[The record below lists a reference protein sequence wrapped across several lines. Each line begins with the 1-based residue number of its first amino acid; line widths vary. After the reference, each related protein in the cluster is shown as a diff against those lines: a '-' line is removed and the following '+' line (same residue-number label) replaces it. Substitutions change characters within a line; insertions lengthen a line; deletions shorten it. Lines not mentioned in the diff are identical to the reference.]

1 MNTTIWATCSSGETG
16 WAGRRLLVSTLA
28 VILLTAGGCGNGDGG
43 ADGNS
48 PATGTPPT
56 GNPPAGSPAGE
67 RGKVLVSVIDPLG
80 EPAAGARVTAYA
92 LDAGGTFENVT
103 DSTGHTEFNMPPGR
117 VGVSASGP
125 DYGGGVAETTL
136 TASTPV
142 ELIIR
147 TAPALQ
153 WPPAGGV
160 GGAWVPEGSVSAD
173 GRTLEVMIDIL
184 NVTGANSTD
193 GWGDDVRIEACTP
206 DPANTVTAR
215 ADCVIGPDGFD
226 AAYAGVGSDEAVE
239 YFWSSNA
246 GLSFGSFQAV
256 LLVEQSSDFATGDP
270 ADRRLFAAKYFLSQA
285 TDRGAGLHGAL
296 FGAFAADQ
304 TSSGRLSALPQKPVT
319 LFPVENPEFVTNGR
333 GYSSTVDSLDVLE
346 GGVPA
351 LLPAIDRAVDFLA
364 QNAWAGDRAI
374 VVITSGGD
382 ETCGTQAE
390 CLRQLEAVAAKSNAN
405 RVRIVTVGLA
415 TATSGVDHGM
425 LGLLSQAST
434 QGGATFWLTHP
445 NQMAVAMVDAYSFL
459 GGYKPFVRA
468 RFRIESPTAGAF
480 ASGRTVL
487 GRVKF
492 LVCPWDCEYVSVPFA
507 AKIP

>member
-1 MNTTIWATCSSGETG
+1 MNTTMWATCSSDETESV
-16 WAGRRLLVSTLA
+16 GRRFLVSTA
-28 VILLTAGGCGNGDGG
+28 VAILLALGGCGGGDGG
-43 ADGNS
+43 TYGNS
-48 PATGTPPT
+48 PATVTPPT
-56 GNPPAGSPAGE
+56 PPPGLPAGD

-80 EPAAGARVTAYA
+80 EPAVGARVTAYA
-92 LDAGGTFENVT
+92 LDAGGTYETMT
-103 DSTGHTEFNMPPGR
+103 DSTGHTELDMPPGR
-117 VGVSASGP
+117 VGVFAAGP
-125 DYGGGVAETTL
+125 DYVGGVAETTL
-136 TASTPV
+136 SARTPL
-142 ELIIR
+142 ELTIQ

-153 WPPAGGV
+153 WLSAGGV
-160 GGAWVPEGSVSAD
+160 GGAWVPEGGASAD
-173 GRTLEVMIDIL
+173 GRTLELMIDIL
-184 NVTGANSTD
+184 NVSGTNSTD

-206 DPANTVTAR
+206 DPAKTPTGW

-226 AAYAGVGSDEAVE
+226 AAYAGVGSDKAVE
-239 YFWSSNA
+239 HYWWSNA
-246 GLSFGSFQAV
+246 GLHFGSFQAV
-256 LLVEQSSDFATGDP
+256 VLVEQSSDFATGDP
-270 ADRRLFAAKYFLSQA
+270 ADRRLFAAKYFLSHA

-304 TSSGRLSALPQKPVT
+304 VSSGRLSALPQKPVT
-319 LFPVENPEFVTNGR
+319 LFPVENPQFVTNGR

-382 ETCGTQAE
+382 ETCGTGAE
-390 CLRQLEAVAAKSNAN
+390 CLRRLEAVAAKSNAN

-415 TATSGVDHGM
+415 TGTGGVDHG
-425 LGLLSQAST
+425 LLSLLSQAYT
-434 QGGATFWLTHP
+434 HGGATFGLAHP
-445 NQMAVAMVDAYSFL
+445 NQMAAAMVDAYSFL

-492 LVCPWDCEYVSVPFA
+492 LACPWDCEFVTVPFA

>member
-1 MNTTIWATCSSGETG
+1 MWATCSSDETESV
-16 WAGRRLLVSTLA
+16 GRRLLVSTAAAILLA
-28 VILLTAGGCGNGDGG
+28 VGGCGDGDAG
-43 ADGNS
+43 AYGNS
-48 PATGTPPT
+48 PATVTPPT
-56 GNPPAGSPAGE
+56 PPPGLPTGE
-67 RGKVLVSVIDPLG
+67 HNKVLISVIDPLG
-80 EPAAGARVTAYA
+80 EPAAGVQVTAYA
-92 LDAGGTFENVT
+92 LDAGGTYGRVA
-103 DSTGHTEFNMPPGR
+103 DSTGRAELQMPPGR
-117 VGVSASGP
+117 IGVFASGP

-136 TASTPV
+136 SAHTPL
-142 ELIIR
+142 ELTIQ

-160 GGAWVPEGSVSAD
+160 GGAWVPEGGVSAD

-184 NVTGANSTD
+184 NVIGTNSTE
-193 GWGDDVRIEACTP
+193 GWGDDVRIEACAP
-206 DPANTVTAR
+206 DPANDAPTAR

-226 AAYAGVGSDEAVE
+226 AAYAGVGSDQAVE
-239 YFWSSNA
+239 YFWWSNA
-246 GLSFGSFQAV
+246 GLYFGSFQAV
-256 LLVEQSSDFATGDP
+256 LLLEQSSDFAAGDP

-304 TSSGRLSALPQKPVT
+304 TSSGGLSALPQKPVT

-333 GYSSTVDSLDVLE
+333 GYSSTVDSLDVME

-364 QNAWAGDRAI
+364 QNAWTGDRAI

-382 ETCGTQAE
+382 ETCGTRAE
-390 CLRQLEAVAAKSNAN
+390 CLRRLEAVAAKSNAN
-405 RVRIVTVGLA
+405 RVRIVTVGLT
-415 TATSGVDHGM
+415 TATDGVDHGM
-425 LGLLSQAST
+425 LGLLSQANT

-468 RFRIESPTAGAF
+468 RFRIQSPTAGAF

-492 LVCPWDCEYVSVPFA
+492 LACPWDCEYVTVPFA